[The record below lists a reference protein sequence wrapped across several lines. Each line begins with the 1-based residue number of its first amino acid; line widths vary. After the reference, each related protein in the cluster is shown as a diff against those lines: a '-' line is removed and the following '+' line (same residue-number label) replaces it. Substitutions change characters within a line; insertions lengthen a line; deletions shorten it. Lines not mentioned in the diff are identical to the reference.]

1 MALTKAKSP
10 DAAAEAVMNGTATV
24 QENDTVNETRTTD
37 DTNVAQARA
46 QVSATTAIAKASATS
61 AAVPSLARM
70 QPVLSELQNA
80 LPSIDWGV
88 LPRLVATQG
97 QLRDGDKNRYGEHVI
112 FSLLSYRDY
121 WVVSPG
127 DDSQEAKE
135 YVRYSDDGVT
145 LTDDGRDVNEYLN
158 ELRVVHGYEKAAKK
172 QYTSLIGILE
182 EADAPKEK
190 AEDNIG
196 QMVEVS
202 LSPQSRK
209 SFQAYL
215 LQRTVQVAR
224 GSASA
229 EGADRLK
236 LVAEAKSANG
246 KDFTLVKVTAAPNA

>member
-10 DAAAEAVMNGTATV
+10 DSAAEAIMNGTV
-24 QENDTVNETRTTD
+24 IDKDNDTMHDNEVAV
-37 DTNVAQARA
+37 DTKVDPVARA
-46 QVSATTAIAKASATS
+46 QVTATTTVAKANASA
-61 AAVPSLARM
+61 SLPTLGKM
-70 QPVLSELQNA
+70 QPVLAELQNA

-97 QLRDGDKNRYGEHVI
+97 QLRDGDKNRYGEFAT

-127 DDSQEAKE
+127 DDGQEAKE
-135 YVRYSDDGVT
+135 YVRYSDDGLT
-145 LTDDGRDVNEYLN
+145 LTEDGRDVNDYLN
-158 ELRVVHGYEKAAKK
+158 ELREVHGYTKAAKK

-182 EADAPKEK
+182 DADAPKEK
-190 AEDNIG
+190 ASDNIG

-224 GSASA
+224 GVASA
-229 EGADRLK
+229 EGSERLK

-246 KDFTLVKVTAAPNA
+246 KDFTLIKVQAAPSA